1 MKKLIQLAAAFAIL
15 SSTAS
20 AQEKWTHQDGHSVQL
35 ELVRKALKD
44 GVLFGEFKDKDGAI
58 LTIKESDLVAADAA
72 RLKEFKNPAVNQELK
87 LIEAAIAKLREGKE
101 LTKEEAER
109 CGAEWQ
115 DYTAKMFAKN
125 ATDSNTEFEK
135 IDQRDY
141 YIGAIKMALIDFKN
155 HGGWPFR
162 SSIRFMVS
170 EELVKR
176 AEQTNDPFIHFC
188 LIFPC
193 LSNRDVKH
201 AAASYKSIQKSDPFL
216 AGIATKWAKERLRDS
231 ETKTEFMKSAG
242 IE

>member
-1 MKKLIQLAAAFAIL
+1 L

-20 AQEKWTHQDGHSVQL
+20 AQEKWTHQDGHSIQL
-35 ELVRKALKD
+35 ELVRKTLKD
-44 GVLFGEFKDKDGAI
+44 GVLFGEFKDKDGSI

-72 RLKEFKNPAVNQELK
+72 RLKEFKNPAVNQEFT

-101 LTKEEAER
+101 LTKEEIERCEAER
-109 CGAEWQ
+109 QVFYE
-115 DYTAKMFAKN
+115 KLSKKN
-125 ATDSNTEFEK
+125 GTGDNTEFAAN
-135 IDQRDY
+135 DQCDC
-141 YIGAIKMALIDFKN
+141 YILMIKMSLINFKN

-162 SSIRFMVS
+162 STLRLMVS

-193 LSNRDVKH
+193 LSQNDVKH